1 LYYNSHMELLFL
13 DVVDSTNKYAKE
25 HLNELEDA
33 TIVYAGL
40 QTAGRG
46 RMQRKW
52 DSNSGDNIYASIVLK
67 PSNELKEVYSNL
79 TQYLSLIL
87 AEVFEEYNILPKIK
101 WPNDVRIN
109 GKKISGI
116 LAESVLEGNDL
127 KGIVLG
133 FGVNLNCKKD
143 DVEKIDQ
150 PATSLNLETGMNIDR
165 EFFLKKVV
173 DKFCLRYNKF
183 IEEGFLLIKEDY
195 IRRAEFLNTTV
206 TVKVFD
212 NEIIGFAKE
221 ITDNGAL
228 KIVDKN
234 NKEHVL
240 LIGDIL

>member
-1 LYYNSHMELLFL
+1 MELLFL

>member
-1 LYYNSHMELLFL
+1 MKFVFL
-13 DVVDSTNKYAKE
+13 EEIDSTNKYVKE
-25 HLNELEDA
+25 NLEELADK
-33 TIVYAGL
+33 TVVYANS

-46 RMQRKW
+46 RMQRVW
-52 DSNSGDNIYASIVLK
+52 ASNSGDNIYATIVLK
-67 PSNELKEVYSNL
+67 PSIELKDVYSNL
-79 TQYLSLIL
+79 TQYLSMVL
-87 AEVFEEYNILPKIK
+87 AEIFEEYNISPSIK

-116 LAESVLEGNDL
+116 LAESVIDKGEL

-133 FGVNLNCKKD
+133 FGVNLNCKKED
-143 DVEKIDQ
+143 LDKIDQ
-150 PATSLNLETGMNIDR
+150 PATSLNLETGMKIDR
-165 EFFLKKVV
+165 EIFLKKVI

-183 IEEGFLLIKEDY
+183 IEEGFLLIREDY
-195 IRRAEFLNTTV
+195 KKRAEFLNMPITV
-206 TVKVFD
+206 RVFD
-212 NEIIGFAKE
+212 SEISGIAKD